1 MDATESFARV
11 KGQPKRVAAAKMRV
25 LSDLIQRRRPVS
37 EQPAPFAPATLAQ
50 FFLDFLS
57 PTVWRQAHQANSR
70 REHKKRWELQ
80 PLVTVL
86 LVLSWCQGDSLP
98 ERFETARA
106 CYVGLHPKRR
116 QPGKTCRGFALALR
130 RLPMPVLRALLAA
143 VRCRLAGWLHNCWRT
158 GGFVLLGCDGS
169 RLECPRTAALE
180 RVLGCSGK
188 KKKAKKPKKR
198 PKKKA
203 KKSPEAKAKEGLKAN
218 AQAGA
223 AAAPAPAGAS
233 KAKADEEMSLPS
245 LWLTAVVHLASGV
258 PYAWLVGKG
267 DASEQRHLQR
277 LAWLLPACALVI
289 ADAGYRGFLL
299 LHELLAADANFLIRL
314 SSATTLYT
322 LRYKNLK
329 KFEAG
334 QVAYYWPAEAQKKN
348 QAPVKVRVIRVRG
361 CQKQDVWLLTSVLE
375 ESRLSVADAA
385 RYYKMRWGSEGFF
398 RTYKRTLGQLK
409 LRFDSPQLVFREVEV
424 ALLGAQLLLC
434 QGARALPAA
443 AAETAP
449 GYSPRKVLQAFRQE
463 VMRLAAPR
471 LRWRFAEALKKA
483 RAEKRKR
490 TSAKEKRV
498 WPRRKPHTPPKAPKI
513 RTMTADQKALL
524 SRCETEP

>member
-1 MDATESFARV
+1 
-11 KGQPKRVAAAKMRV
+11 
-25 LSDLIQRRRPVS
+25 VS
-37 EQPAPFAPATLAQ
+37 KQPAPFAPANLAQ

-86 LVLSWCQGDSLP
+86 LVLSWGQGDSLP

-106 CYVGLHPKRR
+106 CYVALHPKRR
-116 QPGKTCRGFALALR
+116 QPGKTFRGYSLALR
-130 RLPMPVLRALLAA
+130 RLPMPVLRTLLAA
-143 VRCRLAGWLHNCWRT
+143 VRRRLCGWLQGCWRT

-180 RVLGCSGK
+180 RAMGCSAK
-188 KKKAKKPKKR
+188 KKKAKKNR
-198 PKKKA
+198 KKKA
-203 KKSPEAKAKEGLKAN
+203 KKEKAKKGLETKTKEGLKAK
-218 AQAGA
+218 AEA
-223 AAAPAPAGAS
+223 AATPAGAVAAT
-233 KAKADEEMSLPS
+233 AKVDEEMSLPS
-245 LWLTAVVHLASGV
+245 VWLTAVVHLVSGV

-267 DASEQRHLQR
+267 NASEQRHLQR
-277 LAWLLPACALVI
+277 LAWVLPACALVV

-299 LHELLAADANFLIRL
+299 MHELLLAKADFLIRL

-322 LRYKNLK
+322 MGYKSLK

-334 QVAYYWPAEAQKKN
+334 QIAYYWPEEAQNKK
-348 QAPVKVRVIRVRG
+348 QPPVKVRVIRVRG

-375 ESRLSVADAA
+375 ESRLSVKDAA

-398 RTYKRTLGQLK
+398 RTYKRTLGQVK
-409 LRFDSPQLVFREVEV
+409 LRFDTPQLVFREVEV

-434 QGARALPAA
+434 QGARAIPT
-443 AAETAP
+443 AEGETTP
-449 GYSPRKVLQAFRQE
+449 GYSPRKVLQAFRKE
-463 VMRLAAPR
+463 VTRLAAPR
-471 LRWRFAEALKKA
+471 LRQGFAAALKKA
-483 RAEKRKR
+483 RAERRTR

-498 WPRRKPHTPPKAPKI
+498 WPRRKPHTSPKRPKI
-513 RTMTADQKALL
+513 RKMNADQKALL
-524 SRCETEP
+524 SNLELRE

>member
-1 MDATESFARV
+1 MS
-11 KGQPKRVAAAKMRV
+11 K
-25 LSDLIQRRRPVS
+25 
-37 EQPAPFAPATLAQ
+37 QPAPFAPANLAQ

-86 LVLSWCQGDSLP
+86 LVLSWGQGDSLP

-106 CYVGLHPKRR
+106 CYVALHPKRR
-116 QPGKTCRGFALALR
+116 QPGKTFRGYSLALR
-130 RLPMPVLRALLAA
+130 RLPMPVLRTLLAA
-143 VRCRLAGWLHNCWRT
+143 VRRRLCGWLQGCWRT

-180 RVLGCSGK
+180 RAMGCSAK
-188 KKKAKKPKKR
+188 KKKAKKNR
-198 PKKKA
+198 KKKA
-203 KKSPEAKAKEGLKAN
+203 KKEKAKKGLETKTKEGLKAK
-218 AQAGA
+218 AEA
-223 AAAPAPAGAS
+223 AATPAGAVAAT
-233 KAKADEEMSLPS
+233 AKVDEEMSLPS
-245 LWLTAVVHLASGV
+245 VWLTAVVHLVSGV

-267 DASEQRHLQR
+267 NASEQRHLQR
-277 LAWLLPACALVI
+277 LAWVLPACALVV

-299 LHELLAADANFLIRL
+299 MHELLLAKADFLIRL

-322 LRYKNLK
+322 MGYKSLK

-334 QVAYYWPAEAQKKN
+334 QIAYYWPEEAQNKK
-348 QAPVKVRVIRVRG
+348 QPPVKVRVIRVRG

-375 ESRLSVADAA
+375 ESRLSVKDAA

-398 RTYKRTLGQLK
+398 RTYKRTLGQVK
-409 LRFDSPQLVFREVEV
+409 LRFDTPQLVFREVEV

-434 QGARALPAA
+434 QGARAIPT
-443 AAETAP
+443 AEGETTP
-449 GYSPRKVLQAFRQE
+449 GYSPRKVLQAFRKE
-463 VMRLAAPR
+463 VTRLAAPR
-471 LRWRFAEALKKA
+471 LRQGFAAALKKA
-483 RAEKRKR
+483 RAERRTR

-498 WPRRKPHTPPKAPKI
+498 WPRRKPHTSPKRPKI
-513 RTMTADQKALL
+513 RKMNADQKALL
-524 SRCETEP
+524 SNLELRE

>member
-1 MDATESFARV
+1 VFQQA
-11 KGQPKRVAAAKMRV
+11 
-25 LSDLIQRRRPVS
+25 
-37 EQPAPFAPATLAQ
+37 APFAPATLAQ
-50 FFLDFLS
+50 FFFDFLS
-57 PTVWRQAHQANSR
+57 PTVWRQAHQANPR
-70 REHKKRWELQ
+70 RRGHGKRTKQGKDAARHCEHKKSWELQ
-80 PLVTVL
+80 PLVSVL

-106 CYVGLHPKRR
+106 CYVALHPKRR
-116 QPGKTCRGFALALR
+116 QPGKTFRGYSLALR

-143 VRCRLAGWLHNCWRT
+143 VRCRLCGWLQGCWRT

-180 RVLGCSGK
+180 RALGCSGK
-188 KKKAKKPKKR
+188 VKKAKKAKKG

-203 KKSPEAKAKEGLKAN
+203 KKSAKAKTKEGLKGNPAEVPG
-218 AQAGA
+218 ATTSAPA
-223 AAAPAPAGAS
+223 AAS
-233 KAKADEEMSLPS
+233 KTKADEEMSLPS
-245 LWLTAVVHLASGV
+245 LWLTAVVHLGSGV

-289 ADAGYRGFLL
+289 TDAGYRGFLL
-299 LHELLAADANFLIRL
+299 LHELRAANADFLIRL

-322 LRYKNLK
+322 MGYKNLK

-334 QVAYYWPAEAQKKN
+334 QIAYYWPEEAQKQK
-348 QAPVKVRVIRVRG
+348 QPPVKVRVIRVRG

-375 ESRLSVADAA
+375 ESRLSVKDAA

-409 LRFDSPQLVFREVEV
+409 LRFNTPQLVFREVEV

-434 QGARALPAA
+434 QGARAIPAA
-443 AAETAP
+443 EGETTP

-463 VMRLAAPR
+463 VTRLAAPR
-471 LRWRFAEALKKA
+471 LRQGFAAALKKA
-483 RAEKRKR
+483 RAEKRTR

-498 WPRRKPHTPPKAPKI
+498 WPRRKPHTPPKHPKI
-513 RTMTADQKALL
+513 RKMDKDQKVLL
-524 SRCETEP
+524 SSLETGP

>member
-1 MDATESFARV
+1 MSQQET
-11 KGQPKRVAAAKMRV
+11 
-25 LSDLIQRRRPVS
+25 
-37 EQPAPFAPATLAQ
+37 PFAPATLAQ

-70 REHKKRWELQ
+70 RRGGKRPIQGTNPARHCEHKKRWELQ
-80 PLVTVL
+80 PLLTVM

-106 CYVGLHPKRR
+106 CYVALHPKRR

-130 RLPMPVLRALLAA
+130 RLPMPVLRALLGA
-143 VRCRLAGWLHNCWRT
+143 VRCRLSGWLSGCWRT

-169 RLECPRTAALE
+169 RLECSRTAALE
-180 RVLGCSGK
+180 RALGCSAKVK
-188 KKKAKKPKKR
+188 KVKKRRKKRAKKDSA
-198 PKKKA
+198 A
-203 KKSPEAKAKEGLKAN
+203 KTKEGLKAN
-218 AQAGA
+218 AAGGPVTT
-223 AAAPAPAGAS
+223 PAPATPSA
-233 KAKADEEMSLPS
+233 AKTDEAMSLPS

-277 LAWLLPACALVI
+277 LAWVLPACALVI
-289 ADAGYRGFLL
+289 TDAGYRGFTLL
-299 LHELLAADANFLIRL
+299 RELRTAKADFLIRL

-322 LRYKNLK
+322 LEHKSLK

-334 QVAYYWPAEAQKKN
+334 QVAYYWPVEAQKEE
-348 QAPVKVRVIRVRG
+348 QPPVKVRVIRVRG

-385 RYYKMRWGSEGFF
+385 RYYKMRWGSESFF

-409 LRFDSPQLVFREVEV
+409 LRFDTPQLVFREVEV

-434 QGARALPAA
+434 QGARAIPAA
-443 AAETAP
+443 SGETAA

-463 VMRLAAPR
+463 VRRLAVPR
-471 LRWRFAEALKKA
+471 LLRRFAEALKKA
-483 RAEKRKR
+483 RAERRKR
-490 TSAKEKRV
+490 TSVKEKRV
-498 WPRRKPHTPPKAPKI
+498 WPRRKPHTPPKRPKI
-513 RTMTADQKALL
+513 RTMTDDQKALL
-524 SRCETEP
+524 SRCKTEP

>member
-1 MDATESFARV
+1 M
-11 KGQPKRVAAAKMRV
+11 
-25 LSDLIQRRRPVS
+25 
-37 EQPAPFAPATLAQ
+37 APFAPATLAR

-70 REHKKRWELQ
+70 RRGGQCPNQATDAARHREHKKRWELQ

-130 RLPMPVLRALLAA
+130 RLPMPVLRAMLAA
-143 VRCRLAGWLHNCWRT
+143 VRCRLAGWLSGCWRT

-180 RVLGCSGK
+180 RALGCSGK
-188 KKKAKKPKKR
+188 VKKAKKAKKGPKKR
-198 PKKKA
+198 A
-203 KKSPEAKAKEGLKAN
+203 KKDPEAKTKEGSTAN
-218 AQAGA
+218 AAGA
-223 AAAPAPAGAS
+223 AAATPAPAAAS
-233 KAKADEEMSLPS
+233 ATKADEEMTVPS

-299 LHELLAADANFLIRL
+299 LHELLAADADFLIRL

-322 LRYKNLK
+322 LGYKSLK

-334 QVAYYWPAEAQKKN
+334 QVAYYWPAEAQKTN
-348 QAPVKVRVIRVRG
+348 QPPVKVRVIRVRG

-409 LRFDSPQLVFREVEV
+409 LRFDTPQLVFREVEV

-434 QGARALPAA
+434 QGARAIPAA
-443 AAETAP
+443 SGETAP

-483 RAEKRKR
+483 GAEKRKR

-498 WPRRKPHTPPKAPKI
+498 WPRRKPHTPPKRPKI
-513 RTMTADQKALL
+513 RAMTADQKALL

>member
-1 MDATESFARV
+1 
-11 KGQPKRVAAAKMRV
+11 MRV

-37 EQPAPFAPATLAQ
+37 EQPARFAPATLAQ

-106 CYVGLHPKRR
+106 CYVALHPKRR
-116 QPGKTCRGFALALR
+116 QPGKTVRGFALALR
-130 RLPMPVLRALLAA
+130 RLPMPVLRSLLAA
-143 VRCRLAGWLHNCWRT
+143 VRCRLSGWLHSCWRT

-180 RVLGCSGK
+180 RALGCSGK
-188 KKKAKKPKKR
+188 KKKAKKAKKR

-203 KKSPEAKAKEGLKAN
+203 KKGPETKAKEALKAI
-218 AQAGA
+218 AEVAPVA
-223 AAAPAPAGAS
+223 AASAPAAPS
-233 KAKADEEMSLPS
+233 TAKADEEMSLPS
-245 LWLTAVVHLASGV
+245 LWLTALVHLASGV

-277 LAWLLPACALVI
+277 LAKLLPACALVI
-289 ADAGYRGFLL
+289 TDAGYRGFAL
-299 LHELLAADANFLIRL
+299 LHELLDAKADFLIRL

-322 LRYKNLK
+322 LEQKTLK
-329 KFEAG
+329 KFETG
-334 QVAYYWPAEAQKKN
+334 QVAYYWPAEAQK
-348 QAPVKVRVIRVRG
+348 QEQPPVKVRVIRVRG

-375 ESRLSVADAA
+375 ESRLSVKDAA

-398 RTYKRTLGQLK
+398 RTYKRTLGNLK
-409 LRFDSPQLVFREVEV
+409 LRFDTPALVFREVEV

-434 QGARALPAA
+434 QGARAIPAA
-443 AAETAP
+443 EGETAP
-449 GYSPRKVLQAFRQE
+449 GYSPRKVLQAFRKE
-463 VMRLAAPR
+463 VTRLAAPR
-471 LRWRFAEALKKA
+471 LLVGFAAALKKA
-483 RAEKRKR
+483 RAERRKR

-498 WPRRKPHTPPKAPKI
+498 WPRRKPHTPPKRPKI
-513 RTMTADQKALL
+513 RTMTDDQKDLL
-524 SRCETEP
+524 FRCETGP